1 MEKENSRSLH
11 QMKPGQTAQIK
22 EIQTDAKMADKLAA
36 MGLVRGQFITR
47 KPGSS
52 PVVVS
57 VSGTEVAI
65 GRETAKKI
73 FVNAKK
79 NTFLL
84 AGNPNVGK
92 SLIFSRLTGIGIISS
107 NFPGTTVGL
116 NYGQTQFNGE
126 PYDIIDIPGL
136 YRLEEEWL
144 IEGRKRNLFKDLEY
158 DFIVCVADAS
168 HLERNLYFL
177 LEIMQLKK
185 PVILLLN
192 KFDEAQ
198 RKGIQIDVKALHKI
212 LGIPVIAVVATTGE
226 GLKTLAVE
234 ASRMAA
240 RKTPESTLEVP
251 PTPEGK
257 WHVIG
262 DIIHKVQ
269 TVKHKHASFWEKLQG
284 WATTP
289 ATGLPI
295 ALVVLVLSF
304 FLVRFVGENIIALL
318 DPLYENYYVPFL
330 EKIFASIKDNFL
342 GMILLGDG
350 GVKYFGVLTDGLH
363 IALIEVM
370 SYVLAF
376 YALLGFL
383 GDLGYLPRLA
393 VLLDSLL
400 HKIGLHGYG
409 SLPIMLGFGCK
420 VPAVMGIR
428 VLETRRERVIA
439 LALILVLAPCISQ
452 TAMIISIL
460 SPYGLKYMLI
470 VFFALFINGILA
482 GTVLNK
488 LMKGETPELFM
499 EIPSWQIPQ
508 IRPLMR
514 KLWIRMKEYLGD
526 ALPLILFGVVFVD
539 LMQLSGITDWVAKV
553 ARYPVE
559 YVLGL
564 PAETTP
570 LLILGFLRK
579 DVSIALLEPFQLAP
593 QALVVACV
601 FMAMYLPCV
610 ATFFVMLR
618 ESGWKDTLKVIALTL
633 SLSFVTAF
641 VLRMILM

>member
-1 MEKENSRSLH
+1 MEKDNSRSLH
-11 QMKPGQTAQIK
+11 QLKPGQSAQVK
-22 EIQTDAKMADKLAA
+22 EIHTDAKMTEKLAA
-36 MGLVRGQFITR
+36 MGIVRGQFITR

-73 FVNAKK
+73 LVAAKK

-116 NYGQTQFNGE
+116 NYGQTQFDGE
-126 PYDIIDIPGL
+126 AYDIIDIPGL
-136 YRLEEEWL
+136 YRLEEEWV
-144 IEGRKRNLFKDLEY
+144 IEGRKHNLFKELEY

-177 LEIMQLKK
+177 LEVMQLKK

-198 RKGIQIDVKALHKI
+198 RKGIQIDVKQLEKL
-212 LGIPVIAVVATTGE
+212 LGIPVIPAVATTGE
-226 GLKTLAVE
+226 GLKELAYQ
-234 ASRMAA
+234 ASRVAA
-240 RKTPESTLEVP
+240 HKMPESPLSVP

-257 WHVIG
+257 WHAIG
-262 DIIHKVQ
+262 HIIHKVQ

-289 ATGLPI
+289 ASGLPI
-295 ALVVLVLSF
+295 ALLVLVALF
-304 FLVRFVGENIIALL
+304 FLVRFVGENLIALL

-330 EKIFASIKDNFL
+330 EHLLAPIKDNAL

-350 GVKYFGVLTDGLH
+350 GANYFGVLTDGLH

-428 VLETRRERVIA
+428 VLETRRERIIA

-460 SPYGLKYMLI
+460 SPYGLTYMLI

-508 IRPLMR
+508 IRPLLR

-526 ALPLILFGVVFVD
+526 ALPLILFGVLFVD
-539 LMQLSGITDWVAKV
+539 LMQLSGITDWIAKL

-579 DVSIALLEPFQLAP
+579 DVSIALLEPFNLAP